1 MCCICSYIVNN
12 VYLCVVMDSN
22 TNDIKPIYKHLISV
36 FDISILNSVCI
47 FIAYLFL
54 HEINWLCGLL
64 VVNFLL
70 IVALRQW
77 FMHCL
82 DIHWLESILN
92 KALKRLTDIA
102 VALLFIITLLPILIV
117 ICTIILKRQ
126 KTGPV
131 LTFCEIYP
139 NADKKNFEGL
149 VFNDSEQ
156 LKKYNLRYAP
166 LAFNLLVGQI
176 SLWDLK
182 EFTEIIPHTENV
194 DTEQESISEE
204 IEDDLQAE
212 NTISTSQDSLPDTEK
227 DLEGLENAIM
237 TTEIEEED
245 SDGDISENTDDT
257 DENSSEDTLEET
269 GKQPTE
275 TSSNH

>member
-64 VVNFLL
+64 AVNFLL

-92 KALKRLTDIA
+92 KVLKRLTDIA

-126 KTGPV
+126 KAGPV
-131 LTFCEIYP
+131 LTFCEISP
-139 NADKKNFEGL
+139 HADKKNFEGL

-204 IEDDLQAE
+204 IEDDLQVE
-212 NTISTSQDSLPDTEK
+212 NTISTSQDSLPDAEK
-227 DLEGLENAIM
+227 DLEDLENAIL
-237 TTEIEEED
+237 TTENDEED
-245 SDGDISENTDDT
+245 LESGNSENMNDT
-257 DENSSEDTLEET
+257 DEDTLEEASEET

>member
-1 MCCICSYIVNN
+1 
-12 VYLCVVMDSN
+12 MDSN

-194 DTEQESISEE
+194 DPEQESISEE
-204 IEDDLQAE
+204 IKDDLQVE

-227 DLEGLENAIM
+227 DLEDLENAIM
-237 TTEIEEED
+237 TTENEEKD

>member
-1 MCCICSYIVNN
+1 MFALLSQTLHPQVLRIVIIWTSVIPYHVHINHCLRATISKKFTANN
-12 VYLCVVMDSN
+12 
-22 TNDIKPIYKHLISV
+22 P
-36 FDISILNSVCI
+36 
-47 FIAYLFL
+47 
-54 HEINWLCGLL
+54 
-64 VVNFLL
+64 
-70 IVALRQW
+70 
-77 FMHCL
+77 HCL

-131 LTFCEIYP
+131 LTFCEICP

-194 DTEQESISEE
+194 DTEHESISEE
-204 IEDDLQAE
+204 IEDDLQVE
-212 NTISTSQDSLPDTEK
+212 NTISTSQDSLPDAEK
-227 DLEGLENAIM
+227 DLEDLENAIM
-237 TTEIEEED
+237 TTENEEED

-257 DENSSEDTLEET
+257 DEKSSEDTLWCKASRKVQGET
-269 GKQPTE
+269 RYLQCHWC
-275 TSSNH
+275 SS

>member
-1 MCCICSYIVNN
+1 MRCICSYIVNN

-204 IEDDLQAE
+204 IEDDLQVE
-212 NTISTSQDSLPDTEK
+212 NTISTSQDSLPDAEK
-227 DLEGLENAIM
+227 DLEDLENAIM
-237 TTEIEEED
+237 TTENEEED

>member
-1 MCCICSYIVNN
+1 MRCICSYIVNN

-131 LTFCEIYP
+131 LTFCEICP

-204 IEDDLQAE
+204 IEDDLQVE
-212 NTISTSQDSLPDTEK
+212 NTISTSQDSLPDAEK
-227 DLEGLENAIM
+227 DLEDLENAIM
-237 TTEIEEED
+237 TTENEEED
-245 SDGDISENTDDT
+245 SEGDISENTDDT

>member
-1 MCCICSYIVNN
+1 MCCICSYIVKN

-64 VVNFLL
+64 AVNFLF

-131 LTFCEIYP
+131 LTFCEISP

-204 IEDDLQAE
+204 IEDDLQVE
-212 NTISTSQDSLPDTEK
+212 NTISTSQDSPPDAEK
-227 DLEGLENAIM
+227 NQEDLENAIM
-237 TTEIEEED
+237 TTVNEEED
-245 SDGDISENTDDT
+245 IRYMVKLGVDTIIGNFPDRISKVIAENA
-257 DENSSEDTLEET
+257 
-269 GKQPTE
+269 
-275 TSSNH
+275 

>member
-64 VVNFLL
+64 AVNFLL

-82 DIHWLESILN
+82 EIHWLESILN

-131 LTFCEIYP
+131 LTFCEICP

-156 LKKYNLRYAP
+156 LKKFNLRYAP

-182 EFTEIIPHTENV
+182 EFTEIISHTENV
-194 DTEQESISEE
+194 DTEQKSISEE
-204 IEDDLQAE
+204 IEDDLQVE
-212 NTISTSQDSLPDTEK
+212 NTISTSLDSLPDAEK
-227 DLEGLENAIM
+227 DLKDLENAIL
-237 TTEIEEED
+237 TTEKDEEGFE
-245 SDGDISENTDDT
+245 SGNSENMNDT
-257 DENSSEDTLEET
+257 DEDTLEEALEEIE
-269 GKQPTE
+269 KQPTE

>member
-12 VYLCVVMDSN
+12 VYLCVVMDS
-22 TNDIKPIYKHLISV
+22 NDIKPIYKHLISV

-131 LTFCEIYP
+131 LTFCEICP

-204 IEDDLQAE
+204 IEDDLLVE
-212 NTISTSQDSLPDTEK
+212 NTISTSQDSLPDAEK
-227 DLEGLENAIM
+227 DLEDLENAIM
-237 TTEIEEED
+237 TTENEEED

>member
-1 MCCICSYIVNN
+1 MCCNRSYIVNN

-64 VVNFLL
+64 AVNFLL

-131 LTFCEIYP
+131 LTFCEICP

-194 DTEQESISEE
+194 DPEQESISEE
-204 IEDDLQAE
+204 IEDDLQVE
-212 NTISTSQDSLPDTEK
+212 NTISTSQDSLPDAEK
-227 DLEGLENAIM
+227 DLEDLENAIM
-237 TTEIEEED
+237 TTENEEKD
-245 SDGDISENTDDT
+245 SDGDIYENTDDT
-257 DENSSEDTLEET
+257 DESTSEETLEET